1 MSKPRRGSCPS
12 GGFLVTGECHCHHE
26 RCCELVE
33 LQNAILLVFLLLEDL
48 KEILTIQNLLDVLNS
63 SRPSSSC
70 HEWRVILW
78 SFSFLLEIRDPFGDV
93 CDSEWSFLGDIL
105 LPS

>member
-1 MSKPRRGSCPS
+1 
-12 GGFLVTGECHCHHE
+12 
-26 RCCELVE
+26 VE